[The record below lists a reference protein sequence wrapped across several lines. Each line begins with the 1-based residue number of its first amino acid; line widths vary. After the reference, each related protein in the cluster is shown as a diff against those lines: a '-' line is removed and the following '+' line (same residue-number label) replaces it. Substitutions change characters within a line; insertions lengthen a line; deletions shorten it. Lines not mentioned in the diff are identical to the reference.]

1 MSGFRR
7 LTLDE
12 LARQARGN
20 INAAL
25 PDADA
30 RLAQNNLD
38 VLAIMTSGLTDEQL
52 SAIDYHARQVFV
64 TTCDG
69 IWLDRH
75 GAEWGVPRKVETFAQ
90 GVIEISGQA
99 GVDVPEATVFQTGN
113 RLQFATVEAATMGPL
128 NRVEVGVGA
137 LAAGA
142 AGNILA
148 ATALSTWNSLG
159 GVNGAVAVADFFA
172 GAARETDP
180 EYRDRILDRIQRP
193 PQGGAAHDYIAWALA
208 FPGVTRAW
216 VYPLGM
222 GAGSVVV
229 RFAMD
234 TSYPNGI
241 PTQADADALHAHLE
255 VLRPVTAEVFVF
267 APAGQ
272 AVDIEIRDLTP
283 RTPATELAVR
293 DEMLDLFQREGFP
306 GVVMRQSWF
315 WEAASIASGVRHHK
329 IMIPADDVALPLGMM
344 PILGNITYV

>member
-75 GAEWGVPRKVETFAQ
+75 GAEWGVPRKVETYAQ

-99 GVDVPEATVFQTGN
+99 GVPIPEATVFQTGN
-113 RLQFATVEAATMGPL
+113 RLQFATVAEVTIDDL
-128 NRVEVGVGA
+128 NRARVSVGA
-137 LAAGA
+137 LAPGPDSNIISGA
-142 AGNILA
+142 A
-148 ATALSTWNSLG
+148 LSAFNSLG
-159 GVNGAVAVADFFA
+159 GVNGAIAAIDFFG
-172 GAARETDP
+172 GAAREVDP
-180 EYRDRILDRIQRP
+180 DYRNRILDRIQRP
-193 PQGGAAHDYIAWALA
+193 PQGGAAHDYVAWSLA

-216 VYPLGM
+216 VYPLEM
-222 GAGSVVV
+222 GPGTVAV

-241 PTQADADALHAHLE
+241 PTPDDAAALHAYLE
-255 VLRPVTAEVFVF
+255 VLRPVTAELFVF
-267 APAGQ
+267 APAAQ
-272 AVDIEIRDLTP
+272 AIAIQIRDLTP
-283 RTPATELAVR
+283 RTPATEVAVR
-293 DEMLDLFQREGFP
+293 DEMLDLFQREGYP
-306 GVVMRQSWF
+306 GVIMRQSWF

-329 IMIPADDVALPLGMM
+329 IMIPADDVPLPGGTMPTLGA
-344 PILGNITYV
+344 ISYV